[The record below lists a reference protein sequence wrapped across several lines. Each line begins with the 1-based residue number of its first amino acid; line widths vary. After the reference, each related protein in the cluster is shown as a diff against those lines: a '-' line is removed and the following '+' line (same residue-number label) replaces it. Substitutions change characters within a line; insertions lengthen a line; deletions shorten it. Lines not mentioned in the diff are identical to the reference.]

1 MIHTKPCLAKIWN
14 AHGKPEPMN
23 NCDLLLVPQVGIK
36 DGLVIKILNLGN
48 IGGKIER

>member
-36 DGLVIKILNLGN
+36 TVFYLG
-48 IGGKIER
+48 ICE

>member
-36 DGLVIKILNLGN
+36 SVFLNSRILSLKKLV
-48 IGGKIER
+48 